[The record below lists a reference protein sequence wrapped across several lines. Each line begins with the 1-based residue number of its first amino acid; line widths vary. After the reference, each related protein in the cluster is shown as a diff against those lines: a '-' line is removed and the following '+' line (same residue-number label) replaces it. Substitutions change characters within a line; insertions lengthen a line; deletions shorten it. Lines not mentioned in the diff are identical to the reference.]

1 MSLNKNYCLTCI
13 SMPMARYE
21 TCRKFGEDERG
32 VRVTWGGSES
42 NSDLAS
48 WEDLIEGLWLAKFG
62 VLDRWLLMGGGG
74 VWDVVTHVGLTV
86 LLQ

>member
-32 VRVTWGGSES
+32 VRVT
-42 NSDLAS
+42 
-48 WEDLIEGLWLAKFG
+48 
-62 VLDRWLLMGGGG
+62 
-74 VWDVVTHVGLTV
+74 
-86 LLQ
+86 